1 MHVLASPSMMS
12 RASRPLSLTVPPE
25 IFRFVTKVRMSFS
38 EALVLRGDFRPI
50 KDAQQRVLAA
60 KQPFEQPVEHHVAG
74 SATLEDAIEA
84 GAQDLGLLR
93 AGHLLVFL
101 QGSIEPPDH
110 PLGDLDSVALLVVGG
125 NQLVHEAFGVA
136 LILCTR

>member
-60 KQPFEQPVEHHVAG
+60 KQPFERPVEHHVAG

-93 AGHLLVFL
+93 VLDRQRTDPFARIERDWAGH
-101 QGSIEPPDH
+101 DR
-110 PLGDLDSVALLVVGG
+110 GDISV
-125 NQLVHEAFGVA
+125 QH
-136 LILCTR
+136 